1 LNFDGHIHI
10 EEGKPDP
17 KGLTRRL
24 AESGLDGGVLISL
37 PPPSFPWLSRPL
49 SFEQRLE
56 NLLEWT
62 SGIDVLAPFF
72 WVDPTEDN
80 AEKQVHQ
87 AVRRGVAGFK
97 VICNHFYPEDPRA
110 MMVFQ
115 LIAEQRKP
123 ILFHSGI
130 LWDGQY
136 SSRYN
141 RPAVFEAL
149 LEVRGLVFSLAH
161 IGWPWVDEFIAV
173 YGKFLNASSL
183 TEDSAVEMYIDIT
196 PGTPPIYRREALSR
210 LFGVDYDL
218 EKNVIF
224 GTDCSAV
231 SYNVQWTRQWIA
243 RDSAIYEETGVSQE
257 TVRNVFGANLQ
268 RFLKGEHLQ
277 HQSLRS
283 AE

>member
-17 KGLTRRL
+17 KGLMRRL
-24 AESGLDGGVLISL
+24 AESGLDGGILISL

-49 SFEQRLE
+49 SFQQRLE

-62 SGIDVLAPFF
+62 NGIDVLVPFF

-80 AEKQVHQ
+80 AEEQVHQ
-87 AVRRGVAGFK
+87 AVHRGVAGFK
-97 VICNHFYPEDPRA
+97 VICNHFYPENPRA

-173 YGKFLNASSL
+173 YGKFLNAFSL
-183 TEDSAVEMYIDIT
+183 TEDPAVEMYIDIT
-196 PGTPPIYRREALSR
+196 PGTPPIYRREALSH
-210 LFGVDYDL
+210 LFGVGYDL

-224 GTDCSAV
+224 GTDCSTV

-243 RDSAIYEETGVSQE
+243 RDSAIYKEIGVSQD

-277 HQSLRS
+277 HQILRS